1 MSAQALV
8 LRSQSVMTSQADR
21 ALRWSIFLGAALGV
35 LYLCL
40 SMLRPFAGVVA
51 WSVVLAIIC
60 DPLHQL
66 LVRRTGRAALSA
78 FITSVLTVFAFL
90 VPLVLIGAVAVTQG
104 VALGHALRDA
114 LQSPDQSVAGISTAL
129 AALANRVG
137 VGQDTIAA
145 WVEHSR
151 ADWVRSAGQHTMSIA
166 ANLIEAFASLLFVV
180 IALFLL
186 LRDGT
191 RIVSVVS
198 DLMPFE
204 QPRSELLLRRIK
216 TVVQA
221 SVYGVVV
228 IALMHGAVYGT
239 AFWLLRVPSAALWGM
254 VTVFASVVPVVGAL
268 SVWGPVAVYLAVNR
282 HWVEVALLAVTAAGV
297 SGVDHVL
304 RPRLVAGRVGLGE
317 LAMFFALLGGVTVF
331 GALGVVLGPVAF
343 ATVAAIVDTLREHSP
358 TAPPVRAE
366 HERAA

>member
-1 MSAQALV
+1 MST
-8 LRSQSVMTSQADR
+8 QSDR
-21 ALRWSIFLGAALGV
+21 TVRWSLFWGAACGV

-60 DPLHQL
+60 GPVHQR
-66 LVRRTGRAALSA
+66 LVRRTGRIAVSA
-78 FITSVLTVFAFL
+78 FITSVLTVFVFL
-90 VPLVLIGAVAVTQG
+90 VPLVVIGAVGVTQG
-104 VALGHALRDA
+104 VALGHTLRDT
-114 LQSPDQSVAGISTAL
+114 LQSPAQSIAGKSAAVAAVASRI
-129 AALANRVG
+129 G
-137 VGQDTIAA
+137 VSQVTIAA
-145 WVEHSR
+145 WVDHNR
-151 ADWVRSAGQHTMSIA
+151 ADWMRSAGQYTMSIA
-166 ANLIEAFASLLFVV
+166 ANLLEALASALFVV

-186 LRDGT
+186 LRDGS
-191 RIVSVVS
+191 RIVAVVT
-198 DLMPFE
+198 DLLPFE
-204 QPRSELLLRRIK
+204 RPRSDLLLRRIES
-216 TVVQA
+216 VVQA

-239 AFWLLRVPSAALWGM
+239 TFWLLGVPSAALWGM

-282 HWVEVALLAVTAAGV
+282 HWLDVALLALTAAGV

-317 LAMFFALLGGVTVF
+317 LAMFFALLGGVTTF

-343 ATVAAIVDTLREHSP
+343 ATVAAIVDTLRDQSPAASPVGAEPEH
-358 TAPPVRAE
+358 
-366 HERAA
+366 AA